1 MYEHGKLGISVNT
14 SPIMALIIL
23 CFIFR
28 YQQAKTRIANL
39 TTPITP
45 NANDENKTFLQGL
58 NPQTSIKSRDT

>member
-1 MYEHGKLGISVNT
+1 MKL
-14 SPIMALIIL
+14 PIL